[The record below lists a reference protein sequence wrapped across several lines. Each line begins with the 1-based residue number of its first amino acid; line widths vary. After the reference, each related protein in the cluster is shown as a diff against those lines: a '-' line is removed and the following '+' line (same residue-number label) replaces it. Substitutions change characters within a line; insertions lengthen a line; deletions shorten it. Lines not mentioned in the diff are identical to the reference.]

1 MGAPAYT
8 PLYLPTMRPQIL
20 FPLFADVTSLKG
32 VGAKVAPLVQKLAGP
47 LVRDLVFLS
56 PSGLITRRRT
66 TAAEAV
72 EGEVGVFEVE
82 IDRLFVPSKIGA
94 PLKVRA
100 SDATGFVHLIW
111 FGGSPQHIDRQLPRG
126 ERRLVSGKVERYNG
140 EVQILHPDWI
150 VPLEKAD
157 EIPSV
162 EAVYPATAGLGSRV
176 VRKLALAALAAAPE
190 LPEWQDAAWLAARRW
205 PGWRASLEALH
216 APTSEFD
223 LGPESPVR
231 QRLAYDELF
240 AHQLALARRRRARQI
255 TPAPVITPGEASA
268 TLLSALPF
276 TLTNAQAQALVE
288 IRRDLASGEQ
298 MGRLLQGDV
307 GSGKTAVAAL
317 AMADAA
323 SSGFQAALM
332 APTEILARQHHQRL
346 SPMLESAGITA
357 VLLTGRD
364 TTAER
369 RVRLDALATGAAQVA
384 IGTHALFQDAVRFDR
399 LALAVIDEQ
408 HRFGVNER
416 QRLQAKGDPR
426 VGGVHL
432 LTMSATPI
440 PRTLELTQYGEL
452 EVSRL
457 MEKPPGRTP
466 VATAVLPLAR
476 IGEVA
481 QRLKAAIEGGA
492 QAYWICPLVAESEA
506 SDLAA
511 AEARA
516 ADLRRILK
524 IEVGLAHGQMPGAE
538 REAVMADFADG
549 RIPLLVA
556 TTVVEVGVDVPNAS
570 IMVIEHADRFGLAQL
585 HQLRGRVGR
594 GAKASACILLYGGE
608 DGALGETAKTRLE
621 TLRRTEDGFEIAEE
635 DFRLRGGGD
644 PLGLK
649 QSGFPAYRFADPVRH
664 RSLMLA
670 ASDDARLV
678 LGRDPDLTSERG
690 DAVKV
695 LEALFDWR
703 NDRTGLD

>member
-1 MGAPAYT
+1 MLRA
-8 PLYLPTMRPQIL
+8 MRPQIL
-20 FPLFADVTSLKG
+20 FPLFAEVSSLKG
-32 VGAKVAPLVQKLAGP
+32 VGPKVLPLVQKVAGP
-47 LVRDLVFLS
+47 LVRDLLFLP
-56 PSGLITRRRT
+56 PSGVVVRRPM
-66 TAAEAV
+66 TAANAT
-72 EGEVGVFEVE
+72 EGSVGLFEVM
-82 IDRLFVPSKIGA
+82 IDRLFVPGKPGA
-94 PLKVRA
+94 PIKVRA
-100 SDATGFVHLIW
+100 SDETGFVHLIW
-111 FGGSPQHIDRQLPRG
+111 FGGSAQHIERLLPKGQTRI
-126 ERRLVSGKVERYNG
+126 VSGKVERFNN
-140 EVQILHPDWI
+140 EVQIVHPEIFKPD
-150 VPLEKAD
+150 EAD
-157 EIPSV
+157 DIAMTEP
-162 EAVYPATAGLGSRV
+162 VYPATQGLTSRQI
-176 VRKLALAALAAAPE
+176 RKFLQGAMEHAAD
-190 LPEWQDAAWLAARRW
+190 LPEWQDPAWLERQRFPAWHAA
-205 PGWRASLEALH
+205 LERLH
-216 APTSEFD
+216 APQGEPD
-223 LGPESPVR
+223 LAAESIAR

-255 TPAPVITPGEASA
+255 TLAPVIRPGEASER
-268 TLLSALPF
+268 LLAALPF
-276 TLTNAQAQALVE
+276 TLTGAQARAVE
-288 IRRDLASGEQ
+288 DIRHDLASGEQ

-317 AMADAA
+317 ALADAA
-323 SSGFQAALM
+323 ASGFQSALM
-332 APTEILARQHHQRL
+332 APTEILARQHYQRL
-346 SPMLESAGITA
+346 APMLEGAGVTA

-364 TTAER
+364 TQAER
-369 RVRLDALATGAAQVA
+369 RPKLAALASGEARVA
-384 IGTHALFQDAVRFDR
+384 IGTHALFQDTVRFDR

-426 VGGVHL
+426 TGGVHL

-452 EVSRL
+452 DVSRL
-457 MEKPPGRTP
+457 TEKPPGRTP
-466 VATAVLPLAR
+466 VTTAVLPQAR

-481 QRLKAAIEGGA
+481 KRLKAALDTGA

-516 ADLRRILK
+516 ADLRRILQV
-524 IEVGLAHGQMPGAE
+524 EVGLAHGQMPGAE

-549 RIPLLVA
+549 RTPLLVA

-594 GAKASACILLYGGE
+594 GAKASTCLLLYGGGD
-608 DGALGETAKTRLE
+608 DGLGETAKLRLE

-649 QSGFPAYRFADPVRH
+649 QSGFPAYRFADPIRH
-664 RSLMLA
+664 RTLLLA

-678 LGRDPDLTSERG
+678 LGRDPDLTSPRG
-690 DAVKV
+690 EAIRV
-695 LEALFDWR
+695 LEALFDWKA
-703 NDRTGLD
+703 DRGGAD

>member
-1 MGAPAYT
+1 M
-8 PLYLPTMRPQIL
+8 LRRMRPQIL
-20 FPLFADVTSLKG
+20 FPLFAGVETLKG
-32 VGAKVAPLVQKLAGP
+32 VGPRVLPLVQKLAGP
-47 LVRDLVFLS
+47 LVRDLLFLA
-56 PSGLITRRRT
+56 PSGVVVRRAM
-66 TAAEAV
+66 TAADAV
-72 EGEVGVFEVE
+72 EGLTGQFEVMV
-82 IDRLFVPSKIGA
+82 DRLIVPHKPGA
-94 PLKVRA
+94 PIKVRA
-100 SDATGFVHLIW
+100 SDETGFVHLIW
-111 FGGSPQHIDRQLPRG
+111 FGGSAQHIERLLPKGQKRI
-126 ERRLVSGKVERYNG
+126 VSGKVERFNN
-140 EVQILHPDWI
+140 EVQIIHPDVFRPEEAGDI
-150 VPLEKAD
+150 AA
-157 EIPSV
+157 V
-162 EAVYPATAGLGSRV
+162 EPVYPATQGLTSRQ
-176 VRKLALAALAAAPE
+176 VRKLVQAALPHAPE
-190 LPEWQDAAWLAARRW
+190 LPEWQDPAWITKRRW
-205 PGWRASLEALH
+205 PGWRAALGQLH
-216 APTSEFD
+216 APTGEPD
-223 LGPESPVR
+223 LEPASPAR

-255 TPAPVITPGEASA
+255 TPAPVIRPGEASER
-268 TLLSALPF
+268 LLGSLPF
-276 TLTNAQAQALVE
+276 ALTGAQQQAIAE

-317 AMADAA
+317 ALADAA
-323 SSGFQAALM
+323 ASGFQAALM
-332 APTEILARQHHQRL
+332 APTEILARQHFQRL
-346 SPMLESAGITA
+346 APMLEAAGVAT

-364 TTAER
+364 TAAER
-369 RVRLDALATGAAQVA
+369 RPRLAALAAGEAKVA

-399 LALAVIDEQ
+399 LGLAVIDEQ

-426 VGGVHL
+426 AGGVHL

-457 MEKPPGRTP
+457 TEKPPGRTP
-466 VATAVLPLAR
+466 VTTAVLPLAR

-481 QRLKAAIEGGA
+481 KRLKAALDGGA

-516 ADLRRILK
+516 AELRRIMGV
-524 IEVGLAHGQMPGAE
+524 EVGLAHGQMPGPE

-549 RIPLLVA
+549 RTPLLVA

-594 GAKASACILLYGGE
+594 GAAASTCLLLYGGGDE
-608 DGALGETAKTRLE
+608 GLGETARVRLE

-664 RSLMLA
+664 RELLLA
-670 ASDDARLV
+670 AADDARLT
-678 LGRDPDLTSERG
+678 LGRDPDLATPRG
-690 DAVKV
+690 EAVKV

-703 NDRTGLD
+703 NDRPGVD

>member
-1 MGAPAYT
+1 
-8 PLYLPTMRPQIL
+8 MRPQIL
-20 FPLFADVTSLKG
+20 FPMFAEVTSLKG
-32 VGAKVAPLVQKLAGP
+32 VGAKVAPLVHKLAGP
-47 LVRDLVFLS
+47 LVRDLLFLT
-56 PSGLITRRRT
+56 PNGLITRRRT
-66 TAAEAV
+66 TAIDAI
-72 EGEVGVFEVE
+72 EGEVGVFDVLV
-82 IDRLFVPSKIGA
+82 DRMVAPGKIGA

-100 SDATGFVHLIW
+100 SDETGFIHLIW

-126 ERRLVSGKVERYNG
+126 ERRLVSGKVERFNN
-140 EVQILHPDWI
+140 EVQIVHPDWI
-150 VPLEKAD
+150 VPLDKGED
-157 EIPSV
+157 IPAV
-162 EAVYPATAGLGSRV
+162 EPVYPATAGITSRQI
-176 VRKLALAALAAAPE
+176 RKLALQALAAAPE
-190 LPEWQDAAWLAARRW
+190 LAEWQDAAWIATRRW
-205 PGWRASLEALH
+205 PDWHSAVQAVH
-216 APTSEFD
+216 APTAPVD
-223 LGPESPVR
+223 LEPDAPAR
-231 QRLAYDELF
+231 QRLAFDELL

-255 TPAPVITPGEASA
+255 TPAPKIDPGDAS
-268 TLLSALPF
+268 TRLLAALPF
-276 TLTNAQAQALVE
+276 DLTGAQAQALAD

-298 MGRLLQGDV
+298 MGRLMQGDV

-323 SSGFQAALM
+323 SSGWQAALM

-346 SPMLESAGITA
+346 APMFADAGLKAI
-357 VLLTGRD
+357 LLTGRD
-364 TTAER
+364 TPAER
-369 RVRLDALATGAAQVA
+369 RGRLAALADGSARIA
-384 IGTHALFQDAVRFDR
+384 IGTHALFQDAVRFDK
-399 LALAVIDEQ
+399 LALVVIDEQ

-426 VGGVHL
+426 TGGVHL

-481 QRLKAAIEGGA
+481 QRLKAAIETGA

-506 SDLAA
+506 IDLAA
-511 AEARA
+511 AEDRA
-516 ADLRRILK
+516 VDLRRILN
-524 IEVGLAHGQMPGAE
+524 IDVGLAHGQMPGAE

-549 RIPLLVA
+549 RLPLLVA

-594 GAKASACILLYGGE
+594 GAKASACILLYGGN
-608 DGALGETAKTRLE
+608 DGGLGETARERLE

-644 PLGLK
+644 PLGLR
-649 QSGFPAYRFADPVRH
+649 QSGFPAYRFADPIRH

-670 ASDDARLV
+670 AADDARII
-678 LGRDPDLTSERG
+678 LGRDPDLTSPRG
-690 DAVKV
+690 EAVRV
-695 LEALFDWR
+695 LEALFDWKA
-703 NDRTGLD
+703 DRTAAD

>member
-1 MGAPAYT
+1 MFTA
-8 PLYLPTMRPQIL
+8 MRPQIL
-20 FPLFADVTSLKG
+20 FPLFAEVSTLKG
-32 VGAKVAPLVQKLAGP
+32 VGPRVLPLVQKVAGP
-47 LVRDLVFLS
+47 LVRDLLFLS
-56 PSGLITRRRT
+56 PSGVIVRRP
-66 TAAEAV
+66 AEAATAV
-72 EGEVGVFEVE
+72 DGEVGVFTVT
-82 IDRLFVPSKIGA
+82 IDRLFTPSRPGA

-100 SDATGFVHLIW
+100 SDPTGFVHLVW
-111 FGGSPQHIDRQLPRG
+111 FGGSPQHIDRLLPRG
-126 ERRLVSGKVERYNG
+126 ETRLVAGKVERFNG
-140 EVQILHPDWI
+140 EVQIVHPDI
-150 VPLEKAD
+150 VTLEKAA
-157 EIPSV
+157 EIPAS
-162 EAVYPATAGLGSRV
+162 EPVYPATQGLSSRQL
-176 VRKLALAALAAAPE
+176 RKLVQAALPAAPD
-190 LPEWQDAAWLAARRW
+190 LPEWQDTAWLKKQNW
-205 PGWRASLEALH
+205 LGWRAALDALH
-216 APTSEFD
+216 APSAEMD
-223 LGPESPVR
+223 LSPDAPAR
-231 QRLAYDELF
+231 QRLAYDEFL
-240 AHQLALARRRRARQI
+240 AHQLALARRRRAREI
-255 TPAPVITPGEASA
+255 KPAPVIASGA
-268 TLLSALPF
+268 ASEHLLRALPF
-276 TLTNAQAQALVE
+276 QLTNAQAHAVAE
-288 IRRDLASGEQ
+288 IRRDLASGQQ

-317 AMADAA
+317 ALADAA

-332 APTEILARQHHQRL
+332 APTEILARQHYEKL
-346 SPMLESAGITA
+346 GPMLDAAGVAA

-364 TTAER
+364 TPAQR
-369 RVRLDALATGAAQVA
+369 REKLAALASGHAQVA

-426 VGGVHL
+426 LGAVHL

-466 VATAVLPLAR
+466 VTTAVLPLAR

-481 QRLKAAIEGGA
+481 ARLKTAVESGA
-492 QAYWICPLVAESEA
+492 QAYWICPLVEESEA
-506 SDLAA
+506 IDLAA
-511 AEARA
+511 AVDRA
-516 ADLRRILK
+516 DDLRRLLGV
-524 IEVGLAHGQMPGAE
+524 EVGLAHGQMPGAE

-549 RIPLLVA
+549 RLPVLVA

-594 GAKASACILLYGGE
+594 GAKASSCILLYGGQ
-608 DGALGETAKTRLE
+608 DGALGETAKERLE

-649 QSGFPAYRFADPVRH
+649 QSGFPAYRFADPIRH

-670 ASDDARLV
+670 AADDARLIMN
-678 LGRDPDLTSERG
+678 RDPDLTSERG
-690 DAVKV
+690 QAVQV
-695 LEALFDWR
+695 LEELFDWK
-703 NDRTGLD
+703 NHKAGAS

>member
-1 MGAPAYT
+1 MLRG
-8 PLYLPTMRPQIL
+8 MRPQIL
-20 FPLFADVTSLKG
+20 FPLFAGVSSLKG
-32 VGAKVAPLVQKLAGP
+32 VGPKVLPLVQKLAGP
-47 LVRDLVFLS
+47 LVRDLLFLS
-56 PSGLITRRRT
+56 PSGVVVRCPM
-66 TAAEAV
+66 TAADAV
-72 EGEVGVFEVE
+72 EGQVGLFEITV
-82 IDRLFVPSKIGA
+82 DRLILPGKPGVPI
-94 PLKVRA
+94 KVRA
-100 SDATGFVHLIW
+100 VDDTGFVHLIW
-111 FGGSPQHIDRQLPRG
+111 FGGSGQHIDRLLPRG
-126 ERRLVSGKVERYNG
+126 EKRLVSGKVERFNN
-140 EVQILHPDWI
+140 EVQIVHPD
-150 VPLEKAD
+150 VFKLTEAD
-157 EIPSV
+157 EIAAV
-162 EAVYPATAGLGSRV
+162 EPVYPATHGLTSRV
-176 VRKLALAALAAAPE
+176 VRKLVQQALAQAPE
-190 LPEWQDAAWLAARRW
+190 LPEWQDPAWLAKRKW
-205 PGWRASLEALH
+205 VGWHAAIRALH
-216 APTSEFD
+216 APTGEPD
-223 LGPESPVR
+223 LDAGSPVR
-231 QRLAYDELF
+231 ERLAYDELF

-255 TPAPVITPGEASA
+255 TPAPMIHPGEASER
-268 TLLSALPF
+268 LLAALPF
-276 TLTNAQAQALVE
+276 TLTGAQTQAVAE

-317 AMADAA
+317 ALADAA
-323 SSGFQAALM
+323 ASGFQAALM
-332 APTEILARQHHQRL
+332 APTDILARQHYQRL
-346 SPMLESAGITA
+346 APMLEAAGVPT

-364 TTAER
+364 SVAER
-369 RVRLDALATGAAQVA
+369 RPRMAALASGEAKVA

-426 VGGVHL
+426 TGGVHL

-452 EVSRL
+452 DVSRL
-457 MEKPPGRTP
+457 TEKPPGRTP
-466 VATAVLPLAR
+466 VTTAVLPLAR

-481 QRLKAAIEGGA
+481 RRLKAALDSGA

-516 ADLRRILK
+516 ADLRRILNV
-524 IEVGLAHGQMPGAE
+524 EVGLAHGQMPGAE

-549 RIPLLVA
+549 RTPLLVA

-594 GAKASACILLYGGE
+594 GAKASTCLLLYGGGD
-608 DGALGETAKTRLE
+608 DGHGASLGETARTRLE

-649 QSGFPAYRFADPVRH
+649 QSGFPAYRFADPIRH
-664 RSLMLA
+664 RGLMLA
-670 ASDDARLV
+670 AADDARLV
-678 LGRDPDLTSERG
+678 LGRDPDLLSPRG
-690 DAVKV
+690 EAVKV

-703 NDRTGLD
+703 NDRSGLD

>member
-1 MGAPAYT
+1 
-8 PLYLPTMRPQIL
+8 MRPEIL
-20 FPLFADVTSLKG
+20 FPLFAPVDTLKG
-32 VGAKVAPLVQKLAGP
+32 VGPRTLPLVQKLAGP
-47 LVRDLVFLS
+47 LVRDVLFLG
-56 PSGLITRRRT
+56 PTGVVTRRRT
-66 TAAEAV
+66 TAAEAM
-72 EGEVGVFEVE
+72 EGEVGVFDV
-82 IDRLFVPSKIGA
+82 IVDRMIAPGRPGV

-100 SDATGFVHLIW
+100 SDETGFVHLIW

-126 ERRLVSGKVERYNG
+126 ERRLVSGKVERFNN
-140 EVQILHPDWI
+140 EVQIVHPDWI
-150 VPLEKAD
+150 VPLDKGED
-157 EIPSV
+157 IPAV
-162 EAVYPATAGLGSRV
+162 EPVYPATQGITSRQ
-176 VRKLALAALAAAPE
+176 VRKIAQGALAVAPE

-205 PGWRASLEALH
+205 PDWRAAIEALH
-216 APTSEFD
+216 APTGEID
-223 LGPESPVR
+223 LTADTPVR
-231 QRLAYDELF
+231 QRLAYDELL
-240 AHQLALARRRRARQI
+240 AHQLALARRRRARQT
-255 TPAPVITPGEASA
+255 TPAPVIRPGRVSEA
-268 TLLSALPF
+268 LLTALPF
-276 TLTNAQAQALVE
+276 TLTGAQSAAVAE
-288 IRRDLASGEQ
+288 IRADLASGEQ

-323 SSGFQAALM
+323 SSGFQSALM
-332 APTEILARQHHQRL
+332 APTEILARQHFQRL
-346 SPMLESAGITA
+346 GPMLEAAGA
-357 VLLTGRD
+357 PALLLTGRD
-364 TTAER
+364 TPGER
-369 RVRLDALATGAAQVA
+369 REKLAALASGAARVA

-416 QRLQAKGDPR
+416 ARLQAKGDPR

-481 QRLKAAIEGGA
+481 QRLKAAVEAGA

-506 SDLAA
+506 IDLAA
-511 AEARA
+511 AEERA
-516 ADLRRILK
+516 VDLRRLMK
-524 IEVGLAHGQMPGAE
+524 AEVGLAHGQMPGAE

-549 RIPLLVA
+549 RLPVLVA
-556 TTVVEVGVDVPNAS
+556 TTVVEVGVDVPNAT

-594 GAKASACILLYGGE
+594 GAKSSACILLYGGA
-608 DGALGETAKTRLE
+608 DGGLGETARERLE
-621 TLRRTEDGFEIAEE
+621 TLRRTEDGFQIAEE

-664 RSLMLA
+664 RSLLLA
-670 ASDDARLV
+670 AADDARLV
-678 LGRDPDLTSERG
+678 LGRDPDLTSPRG
-690 DAVKV
+690 EAVRV
-695 LEALFDWR
+695 LEALFDWKT
-703 NDRTGLD
+703 DRSGLD

>member
-1 MGAPAYT
+1 
-8 PLYLPTMRPQIL
+8 MRPQIL
-20 FPLFADVTSLKG
+20 FPLFAEVTTLKG
-32 VGAKVAPLVQKLAGP
+32 VGPKIAPLIQKLAGP
-47 LVRDLVFLS
+47 LVRDLLLLGPTGV
-56 PSGLITRRRT
+56 ITRRRT
-66 TAAEAV
+66 ISTEAV
-72 EGEVGVFEVE
+72 EGEVGVFDVM
-82 IDRLFVPSKIGA
+82 IDRMFIPSRPGA

-100 SDATGFVHLIW
+100 SDEAGFVHLVW
-111 FGGSPQHIDRQLPRG
+111 FGGDPRHIDRQLPRG
-126 ERRLVSGKVERYNG
+126 ERRLVSGKVERFNN
-140 EVQILHPDWI
+140 EVQIVHPDWI
-150 VPLEKAD
+150 VPLDKAGD
-157 EIPSV
+157 IPAV
-162 EAVYPATAGLGSRV
+162 EPVYPATAGLTSRV
-176 VRKLALAALAAAPE
+176 VRKLAQAALAIAPD
-190 LPEWQDAAWLAARRW
+190 LPEWQDAAWRTKQGW
-205 PGWRASLEALH
+205 PGWRAALEALH
-216 APTSEFD
+216 NPTTEAELD
-223 LGPESPVR
+223 VDAPVR
-231 QRLAYDELF
+231 QRLAYDELL

-255 TPAPVITPGEASA
+255 NPAPVITPGDASA
-268 TLLSALPF
+268 ALLAALPF
-276 TLTNAQAQALVE
+276 RLTGAQDQAVAE
-288 IRRDLASGEQ
+288 VRRDLASGSQ

-317 AMADAA
+317 ALADAA
-323 SSGFQAALM
+323 SSGFQSALM
-332 APTEILARQHHQRL
+332 APTEILARQHYQRL
-346 SPMLESAGITA
+346 GPMLEAAGVPTL
-357 VLLTGRD
+357 LLTGRD
-364 TTAER
+364 TAAER
-369 RVRLDALATGAAQVA
+369 RERLDALATGRAAVA

-416 QRLQAKGDPR
+416 NRLQAKGDPR
-426 VGGVHL
+426 LGGVHL

-440 PRTLELTQYGEL
+440 PRTLELTQFGEL
-452 EVSRL
+452 DVSRL

-466 VATAVLPLAR
+466 VVTAVLPQAR

-481 QRLKAAIEGGA
+481 KRLKAAVETGA

-506 SDLAA
+506 IDLAA

-516 ADLRRILK
+516 VDLRRILN
-524 IEVGLAHGQMPGAE
+524 IEVGLVHGQMPGAE

-594 GAKASACILLYGGE
+594 GARSSSCILLYGGD
-608 DGALGETAKTRLE
+608 DGGLGETARERLE

-649 QSGFPAYRFADPVRH
+649 QSGLPAYRLADPIRH
-664 RSLMLA
+664 RGLMLA
-670 ASDDARLV
+670 AADDARLI
-678 LGRDPDLTSERG
+678 LGRDPDLTSDRG
-690 DAVKV
+690 QAVQV

>member
-1 MGAPAYT
+1 
-8 PLYLPTMRPQIL
+8 MRPEIL
-20 FPLFADVTSLKG
+20 FPLFAEVSTLKG
-32 VGAKVAPLVQKLAGP
+32 VGPKVLPLVQKLAGP
-47 LVRDLVFLS
+47 LVRDVLFLS
-56 PSGLITRRRT
+56 PSGLIVRRPM
-66 TAAEAV
+66 TAVDAV
-72 EGEVGVFEVE
+72 EGQVGIFEIS
-82 IDRLFVPSKIGA
+82 IDRLIVPSKPGA
-94 PLKVRA
+94 PIKVRA
-100 SDATGFVHLIW
+100 TDPTGFVHLIW
-111 FGGSPQHIDRQLPRG
+111 FGGSAQHIDRLLPRG
-126 ERRLVSGKVERYNG
+126 QTRLVTGKVERFNN
-140 EVQILHPDWI
+140 EVQIVHPDI
-150 VPLEKAD
+150 FTPEQASD
-157 EIPSV
+157 IAAIEP
-162 EAVYPATAGLGSRV
+162 VYPATQGLSSRV
-176 VRKLALAALAAAPE
+176 IRKLVQAALQHAPD
-190 LPEWQDAAWLAARRW
+190 LPEWQDPAWLAKTRW
-205 PGWRASLEALH
+205 PGWRAALMRLH
-216 APTSEFD
+216 APEAEPD
-223 LGPESPVR
+223 LEPDAPVR

-255 TPAPVITPGEASA
+255 TPAPVIHPGDASA
-268 TLLSALPF
+268 RLLASLPF
-276 TLTNAQAQALVE
+276 ELTGAQRQAVAE

-317 AMADAA
+317 ALADAA
-323 SSGFQAALM
+323 ASGFQSALM
-332 APTEILARQHHQRL
+332 APTEILARQHFQRIA
-346 SPMLESAGITA
+346 PMMEAAGVSA

-364 TTAER
+364 TPAER
-369 RVRLDALATGAAQVA
+369 RARLAALASGEAQVA

-426 VGGVHL
+426 IGGVHL

-466 VATAVLPLAR
+466 VTTAVLPLAR

-481 QRLKAAIEGGA
+481 KRLKAAIDSGA

-524 IEVGLAHGQMPGAE
+524 AEVGLAHGQMPGPQ
-538 REAVMADFADG
+538 REAVMAEFADG

-556 TTVVEVGVDVPNAS
+556 TTVVEVGVDVPNAT

-594 GAKASACILLYGGE
+594 GAKASACILLYGGGD
-608 DGALGETAKTRLE
+608 DGLGETAKTRLE

-649 QSGFPAYRFADPVRH
+649 QSGFPAYRFADPIRH
-664 RSLMLA
+664 RALMLTA
-670 ASDDARLV
+670 ADDARLV
-678 LGRDPDLTSERG
+678 LGRDPDLTSPRG
-690 DAVKV
+690 EAVRV

-703 NDRTGLD
+703 NDRPGID

>member
-1 MGAPAYT
+1 M
-8 PLYLPTMRPQIL
+8 LRRMRPQIL
-20 FPLFADVTSLKG
+20 FPLFAGVDGLKG
-32 VGAKVAPLVQKLAGP
+32 VGPKVLPLVQKLAGP
-47 LVRDLVFLS
+47 LVRDLLFLP
-56 PSGLITRRRT
+56 PSGVVVRRPM
-66 TAAEAV
+66 TAIDAV
-72 EGEVGVFEVE
+72 EGQVGIFEVTV
-82 IDRLFVPSKIGA
+82 DRLILPGKPGVPI
-94 PLKVRA
+94 KVRA
-100 SDATGFVHLIW
+100 IDATGFVHLIW
-111 FGGSPQHIDRQLPRG
+111 FGGSGQHIDRLLPRG
-126 ERRLVSGKVERYNG
+126 ETRLVTGKVERFNN
-140 EVQILHPDWI
+140 EVQIVHPD
-150 VPLEKAD
+150 VFKPTESD
-157 EIPSV
+157 EIAAV
-162 EAVYPATAGLGSRV
+162 EPVYPATQGLTSRV
-176 VRKLALAALAAAPE
+176 VRKLVQAAMASAPD
-190 LPEWQDAAWLAARRW
+190 LPEWQDPAWLAKQRW
-205 PGWRASLEALH
+205 SGWREAIGRLH
-216 APTSEFD
+216 APTGEAD
-223 LGPESPVR
+223 LDPGAPARE
-231 QRLAYDELF
+231 RLAYDELF

-255 TPAPVITPGEASA
+255 TPAPVVAPGEASER
-268 TLLSALPF
+268 LLAALPF
-276 TLTNAQAQALVE
+276 TLTGAQTQAVAE

-317 AMADAA
+317 ALADAA
-323 SSGFQAALM
+323 ASGFQAALM
-332 APTEILARQHHQRL
+332 APTEILARQHYQRL
-346 SPMLESAGITA
+346 APMLEAAGVST

-364 TTAER
+364 TAAER
-369 RVRLDALATGAAQVA
+369 RPRLAALASGEAKVA

-426 VGGVHL
+426 TGGVHL

-452 EVSRL
+452 DVSRL
-457 MEKPPGRTP
+457 TEKPPGRTP
-466 VATAVLPLAR
+466 VTTAVLPLAR

-481 QRLKAAIEGGA
+481 KRLKAALDSGA

-516 ADLRRILK
+516 ADLRRILQV
-524 IEVGLAHGQMPGAE
+524 EVGLAHGQMPGAE

-549 RIPLLVA
+549 RTPLLVA

-594 GAKASACILLYGGE
+594 GSKASTCLLLYGGGD
-608 DGALGETAKTRLE
+608 DGLGETAKTRLE

-649 QSGFPAYRFADPVRH
+649 QSGFPAYRFADPIRH

-670 ASDDARLV
+670 AADDARLV
-678 LGRDPDLTSERG
+678 LGRDPDLLSPRG
-690 DAVKV
+690 EAVKV

-703 NDRTGLD
+703 NDRSGLD

>member
-1 MGAPAYT
+1 M
-8 PLYLPTMRPQIL
+8 LSEMRPPSL
-20 FPLFADVTSLKG
+20 FPLFAEVSTLKG
-32 VGAKVAPLVQKLAGP
+32 VGPKILPLVQKLAGP
-47 LVRDLVFLS
+47 LVRDLLFLS
-56 PSGLITRRRT
+56 PSGLIVRRPM
-66 TAAEAV
+66 TAANAV
-72 EGEVGVFEVE
+72 EGLVGVFDIV
-82 IDRLFVPSKIGA
+82 IDRLLVPGKPGVPI
-94 PLKVRA
+94 KVRA
-100 SDATGFVHLIW
+100 TDDTGFVHLIW
-111 FGGSPQHIDRQLPRG
+111 FGGSAQHIDRLLPKG
-126 ERRLVSGKVERYNG
+126 QRRLVSGKVERFNN
-140 EVQILHPDWI
+140 EVQIVHPDI
-150 VPLEKAD
+150 FTPAQAD
-157 EIPSV
+157 EIAAV
-162 EAVYPATAGLGSRV
+162 EPVYPATQGLTSRV
-176 VRKLALAALAAAPE
+176 IRKLAQGALEQAPE
-190 LPEWQDAAWLAARRW
+190 LPEWQDAAWLAKRRW
-205 PGWRASLEALH
+205 PGWRAALAALH
-216 APTSEFD
+216 APTAEPD
-223 LGPESPVR
+223 LLPDAPAR
-231 QRLAYDELF
+231 QRLAYDELL

-255 TPAPVITPGEASA
+255 TPAPVVTPGEAS
-268 TLLSALPF
+268 TRVLSALPF
-276 TLTNAQAQALVE
+276 ELTAAQLQALAE

-317 AMADAA
+317 ALADAA
-323 SSGFQAALM
+323 ASGFQSALM
-332 APTEILARQHHQRL
+332 APTEILARQHFQRL
-346 SPMLESAGITA
+346 SPMLEAAGVPTI
-357 VLLTGRD
+357 LLTGRD
-364 TTAER
+364 TPAER
-369 RVRLDALATGAAQVA
+369 RTRLGALASGAARVA
-384 IGTHALFQDAVRFDR
+384 IGTHALFQDAVRFDS

-426 VGGVHL
+426 TGGVHL

-457 MEKPPGRTP
+457 TEKPPGRTP
-466 VATAVLPLAR
+466 VTTAVVPQAR

-481 QRLKAAIEGGA
+481 KRLKAALDSGA

-516 ADLRRILK
+516 ADLRRIMGV
-524 IEVGLAHGQMPGAE
+524 EVGLAHGQMPGPE

-549 RIPLLVA
+549 RTPLLVA

-594 GAKASACILLYGGE
+594 GTAASTCLLLYGGGD
-608 DGALGETAKTRLE
+608 DGLGETARIRLE

-649 QSGFPAYRFADPVRH
+649 QSGFPAYRFADPIRH
-664 RSLMLA
+664 RDLLLA

-678 LGRDPDLTSERG
+678 LGRDPDLTSPRG
-690 DAVKV
+690 EAVQV

-703 NDRTGLD
+703 NDRPGAD

>member
-1 MGAPAYT
+1 
-8 PLYLPTMRPQIL
+8 MRPQIL
-20 FPLFADVTSLKG
+20 FPLFAEVSSLKG
-32 VGAKVAPLVQKLAGP
+32 VGPKILPLVQKLAGP
-47 LVRDLVFLS
+47 LVRDLAFLP
-56 PSGLITRRRT
+56 PSGLIMRQPM
-66 TAAEAV
+66 TAANAV
-72 EGEVGVFEVE
+72 EGQVGIFEIV
-82 IDRLFVPSKIGA
+82 IDRLIVPGKPGVPI
-94 PLKVRA
+94 KVRA
-100 SDATGFVHLIW
+100 SDDTGFVHMIW
-111 FGGSPQHIDRQLPRG
+111 FGGSAQHIDRLLPRG
-126 ERRLVSGKVERYNG
+126 QKRLVSGKVERFNA
-140 EVQILHPDWI
+140 EVQIVHPDI
-150 VPLEKAD
+150 FTPEQAG
-157 EIPSV
+157 EIAAIEP
-162 EAVYPATAGLGSRV
+162 VYPATAGLSSRV
-176 VRKLALAALAAAPE
+176 VRKLVQTALTHAPD
-190 LPEWQDAAWLAARRW
+190 LPEWQDPAWLAKTCW
-205 PGWRASLEALH
+205 PGWRAALEALH
-216 APTSEFD
+216 APTCE
-223 LGPESPVR
+223 PELEPDAPAR
-231 QRLAYDELF
+231 QRLAYDELL

-255 TPAPVITPGEASA
+255 TPGPRIAPGEASA
-268 TLLSALPF
+268 RLLAALGF
-276 TLTNAQAQALVE
+276 DLTGAQQQAVAE

-317 AMADAA
+317 ALADTAA
-323 SSGFQAALM
+323 SGFQAALM
-332 APTEILARQHHQRL
+332 APTEILARQHWQRL
-346 SPMLESAGITA
+346 APMLEAAGVPTI
-357 VLLTGRD
+357 LLTGRD
-364 TTAER
+364 TAAER
-369 RVRLDALATGAAQVA
+369 RTRLAALASGEAGVA

-426 VGGVHL
+426 TGGVHL

-457 MEKPPGRTP
+457 NEKPPGRTP
-466 VATAVLPLAR
+466 ITTAVLPLAR

-481 QRLKAAIEGGA
+481 KRLKAAIDSGA
-492 QAYWICPLVAESEA
+492 QAYWICPLVAERESV
-506 SDLAA
+506 DLAA

-524 IEVGLAHGQMPGAE
+524 VEVGLAHGQMPGAE
-538 REAVMADFADG
+538 REAVMTDFADG

-556 TTVVEVGVDVPNAS
+556 TTVVEVGVDVPNAT

-594 GAKASACILLYGGE
+594 GAKASACILLYGGGD
-608 DGALGETAKTRLE
+608 DGLGETARLRLE

-649 QSGFPAYRFADPVRH
+649 QSGFPAYRFADPIRH
-664 RSLMLA
+664 RSLLLA

-678 LGRDPDLTSERG
+678 LGRDPDLTSPRG
-690 DAVKV
+690 EAVKV

-703 NDRTGLD
+703 NDRPGID